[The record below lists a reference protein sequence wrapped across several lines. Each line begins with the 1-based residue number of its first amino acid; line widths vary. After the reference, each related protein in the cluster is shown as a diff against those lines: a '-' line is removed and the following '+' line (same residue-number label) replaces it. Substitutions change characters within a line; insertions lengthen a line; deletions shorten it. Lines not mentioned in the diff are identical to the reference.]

1 MAKLK
6 LSMRCFLLLLYCCV
20 NYAAAAFVPD
30 NRAALKKA
38 VDDCLKETPD
48 GSCPIFSKTNDNG
61 RYQTNI
67 RERKCSLDLKSLATE
82 TQSLEECR
90 TKCMESKDCRFFS
103 HGKEFKKL
111 NAENCYQCKGEPTA
125 ATMVENVQYDIYQLI
140 QYGVIGTWDTSK
152 IQDMNIIFLNWKEFN
167 QDM

>member
-30 NRAALKKA
+30 DRAALKTA
-38 VDDCLKETPD
+38 VNSCLKETPD

-61 RYQTNI
+61 RYQTTI
-67 RERKCSLDLKSLATE
+67 RKHNCSADNLVTSIT
-82 TQSLEECR
+82 TPQTLEQCR
-90 TKCMESKDCRFFS
+90 TKCAETKDCRFFA
-103 HGKEFKKL
+103 HGNEIKGK
-111 NAENCYQCKGEPTA
+111 NCYQCKEEPIIGSTLI
-125 ATMVENVQYDIYQLI
+125 QKDDKYDIYQLI

-152 IQDMNIIFLNWKEFN
+152 IRDMSTIFYEAKFFIQDV
-167 QDM
+167 

>member
-6 LSMRCFLLLLYCCV
+6 LSMCCFVLFLHCCV

-48 GSCPIFSKTNDNG
+48 GSCPIFSSLFPKPT
-61 RYQTNI
+61 I
-67 RERKCSLDLKSLATE
+67 RERKCSLDLKSLATQP
-82 TQSLEECR
+82 QSLEECR